1 MIGKETNTKKQR
13 PNWDDYYLNIA
24 KAISERA
31 TCMRRRYGAVIVDTS
46 NAIVSSGYNG
56 SPVGAV
62 NCIDRGICKRKE
74 MHIPKGERYEL
85 CEAIHAEQNA
95 IINCTKQRMI
105 GATIYIYGENVADGT
120 IASGEPCLL
129 CARMIKNA
137 GITRVVASTPIG
149 DKKADCA
156 PKPFVDKVSF
166 HDQNGNS
173 KVIDVS
179 DINKSEKPDLNKKP
193 KVIKAECAFAHGKK
207 AKRKSLKRFSTY
219 MSENAHSQTKFSEK
233 LAETH
238 GDAVDTREQD
248 IPALIQRLK
257 NVYGSKG
264 VKMNKTIFGEVYSFE
279 NQQIEIIF
287 NRIKD
292 STARSV
298 DQALDQLGIM
308 DPKIKKLFDNDNMIK
323 CRFELKTSDEFGKR
337 IGLCVNLD
345 RRMRD
350 DIIHKLYTRY
360 GNIGCRRIVDAKGFA
375 RDVYELEASDGV
387 ILSVIFEAHDPECLY
402 GQPNTVENID
412 QEVDKLVKTFTDDLH
427 TTSLE

>member
-1 MIGKETNTKKQR
+1 MIGKANTKKQR

-31 TCMRRRYGAVIVDTS
+31 TCMRRRYGAVIVDTN

-62 NCIDRGICKRKE
+62 NCIDRGICKREE

-149 DKKADCA
+149 DKNADCA
-156 PKPFVDKVSF
+156 PNPSVDKVSF

-179 DINKSEKPDLNKKP
+179 DINKSEKP
-193 KVIKAECAFAHGKK
+193 
-207 AKRKSLKRFSTY
+207 
-219 MSENAHSQTKFSEK
+219 
-233 LAETH
+233 
-238 GDAVDTREQD
+238 
-248 IPALIQRLK
+248 
-257 NVYGSKG
+257 
-264 VKMNKTIFGEVYSFE
+264 
-279 NQQIEIIF
+279 
-287 NRIKD
+287 
-292 STARSV
+292 
-298 DQALDQLGIM
+298 
-308 DPKIKKLFDNDNMIK
+308 
-323 CRFELKTSDEFGKR
+323 
-337 IGLCVNLD
+337 
-345 RRMRD
+345 
-350 DIIHKLYTRY
+350 
-360 GNIGCRRIVDAKGFA
+360 
-375 RDVYELEASDGV
+375 
-387 ILSVIFEAHDPECLY
+387 
-402 GQPNTVENID
+402 
-412 QEVDKLVKTFTDDLH
+412 
-427 TTSLE
+427 